1 MNKPLFGLLLG
12 GFLGIFDGLTALVSA
27 PETAPQIVG
36 IVIGSTFKGLL
47 AGVLIGT
54 FARFVKS
61 LPLTLLFGIVVSGT
75 LAFWVAY
82 MQGKY
87 YLEIMLPGCI
97 LGLVVG
103 YATQRYA
110 GRRSSSTAAAAV
122 LAGLLLAPAAHAE
135 GMDSKAAFETLKG
148 LAGTWDGKV
157 VGSDQDF
164 DVSYEVTS
172 GGSMV
177 LERLA
182 VGTAHEMVNT
192 YHLVDGELRVIHF
205 CMGNQPVMKLDTAA
219 SKPNDLVFTFVGGT
233 NFDPA
238 KDSHIHNG
246 RVRLDGEV
254 LVGEW
259 GTWAG
264 GKDVGA
270 ARFQAKR
277 AQKN

>member
-12 GFLGIFDGLTALVSA
+12 GFLGIFDGLTALLSA

-36 IVIGSTFKGLL
+36 IVIGSTIKGLM

-110 GRRSSSTAAAAV
+110 GRRSSSSTARA
-122 LAGLLLAPAAHAE
+122 
-135 GMDSKAAFETLKG
+135 ETLR
-148 LAGTWDGKV
+148 
-157 VGSDQDF
+157 S
-164 DVSYEVTS
+164 
-172 GGSMV
+172 
-177 LERLA
+177 
-182 VGTAHEMVNT
+182 
-192 YHLVDGELRVIHF
+192 
-205 CMGNQPVMKLDTAA
+205 C
-219 SKPNDLVFTFVGGT
+219 
-233 NFDPA
+233 
-238 KDSHIHNG
+238 
-246 RVRLDGEV
+246 
-254 LVGEW
+254 
-259 GTWAG
+259 
-264 GKDVGA
+264 
-270 ARFQAKR
+270 
-277 AQKN
+277 